1 MKAADSSKDS
11 RTDWAR
17 LADPSDD
24 DIDYSDIPP
33 LDDAFFE
40 SATWRMPTGQ
50 EQVTLRLDRDVLSWF
65 QAQGKGYQRRMS
77 SILRAYKK
85 AHEGA

>member
-1 MKAADSSKDS
+1 MSASDSSKDS
-11 RTDWAR
+11 HTDWAR

-24 DIDYSDIPP
+24 DIDYSDIRP
-33 LDDAFFE
+33 LDEAFFE
-40 SATWRMPTGQ
+40 KATWRIPAG
-50 EQVTLRLDRDVLSWF
+50 EENVTLRLDRDVLSWF
-65 QAQGKGYQRRMS
+65 KAQGKGYQQQMS

>member
-1 MKAADSSKDS
+1 MSATDSSRES
-11 RTDWAR
+11 LTDWAR
-17 LADPSDD
+17 LADPSDE

-40 SATWRMPTGQ
+40 EAIWRMPAGQ
-50 EQVTLRLDRDVLSWF
+50 ENVTLRLDRDVLSWF
-65 QAQGKGYQRRMS
+65 KAQGKGYQQRMS